1 MIKRLSTFYLS
12 VLLCIFLLLNLT
24 VSAANRLPPSIL
36 VLGDSL
42 SGAYGIDTDEG
53 WVALLQQQ
61 LTEAGYEYRVIN
73 ASVSGDTTRTGLS
86 RIDSALQTHE
96 PSIVIIALGGN
107 DGLRGL
113 AFSEI
118 ESSLARIIERC
129 RQDNVQILLAGVR
142 LPPNYGPVYNEQFA
156 ALYRRLSDK
165 YQIPPVP
172 RILDQVAENRDMLQ
186 EDGVHPKA
194 EAQPQIMKNVWAGL
208 KPLLEKQ

>member
-1 MIKRLSTFYLS
+1 MIKRLSTLYLS
-12 VLLCIFLLLNLT
+12 VLLCIFLPLNHA
-24 VSAANRLPPSIL
+24 VSAANRLPSSIL

-61 LTEAGYEYRVIN
+61 LSDAGYEYRVIN

-86 RIDSALQTHE
+86 RIDSALQTHK

-118 ESSLARIIERC
+118 ESSLANIIERC

-165 YQIPPVP
+165 YQVPLVP
-172 RILDQVAENRDMLQ
+172 RILDQVAENRDLLQ
-186 EDGVHPKA
+186 EDGIHPKA
-194 EAQPQIMKNVWAGL
+194 EAQPQIMRNVWVGL
-208 KPLLEKQ
+208 QPMLQK